1 MLILRNID
9 LIHEINLEE
18 ACENQEFRK
27 KTGRLCSILSLS
39 EFHLNINF
47 SKTKPFQ
54 EPIPSDPTFPKFF
67 LYFQKLSYIH
77 SCLPTN
83 LKVTP

>member
-1 MLILRNID
+1 MLMLRNID
-9 LIHEINLEE
+9 LIHELNLEE
-18 ACENQEFRK
+18 ACENQEF
-27 KTGRLCSILSLS
+27 SIKNRSSLLNLIT
-39 EFHLNINF
+39 FHLNINF

-54 EPIPSDPTFPKFF
+54 EPIPSDPSFPKFF